1 MEKQDHL
8 DWNYSE
14 FLAFLMI
21 YASHVDME
29 FSENEKTRIKKKI
42 NEATFDKMF
51 GEFDRRSD
59 FESLQTILS
68 YKGLYFPTAD
78 RKNELLNSVKMLFF
92 ADGDFSVM
100 ERELLH
106 FLEKLM

>member
-1 MEKQDHL
+1 MDIPTNL

-14 FLAFLMI
+14 FVAFLMI

-29 FSENEKTRIKKKI
+29 FSEIEKIRIKKKI
-42 NEATFDKMF
+42 DEATFDKMF
-51 GEFDRRSD
+51 EEFDKRSD
-59 FESLQTILS
+59 FESLQTILA

-92 ADGDFSVM
+92 ADGDFSAM
-100 ERELLH
+100 EREFLH